1 VASVRKGDPC
11 LNHLHF
17 PKDITQTQHI
27 HPSVRTGIV
36 YRGEGEC
43 VVNEGKIPL
52 ITGHAFVIKTNPP
65 HSFNTLSETIDV
77 IAFHPDSDT
86 GMTDDDHP
94 MVNRTMVDG
103 VSARYI
109 GEIRTKE

>member
-1 VASVRKGDPC
+1 M
-11 LNHLHF
+11 
-17 PKDITQTQHI
+17 
-27 HPSVRTGIV
+27 
-36 YRGEGEC
+36 
-43 VVNEGKIPL
+43 VNEGKIPL